1 MAWHAATAQS
11 LEAYFRETRK
21 PALETSAEGEKREQ
35 GSVNSDWQARSK
47 SARNIGV
54 TSIERCLLRVEC

>member
-11 LEAYFRETRK
+11 LEACFRETRK

-47 SARNIGV
+47 SARNVGV
-54 TSIERCLLRVEC
+54 TSI